1 MADLCMH
8 AMRAEIGVESVRS
21 LVEHQETI
29 IKGVLEEVGNRSVD
43 QLGKERDELLLGLL
57 RLRSKLTKT
66 LKTPRR
72 SPAHPTD
79 RRPGSRIKPS

>member
-1 MADLCMH
+1 MPVVRVVPITNSLAGARRL
-8 AMRAEIGVESVRS
+8 ASAEIR
-21 LVEHQETI
+21 
-29 IKGVLEEVGNRSVD
+29 GVLEEVGNRSVA

-79 RRPGSRIKPS
+79 RRKIPGSRIKPS